1 MRARPN
7 DPLDANPS
15 HRIEVIRHPKEA
27 IMDVNPDKLNAFI
40 GKMVGDIGTAMN
52 ASLMLIGDKLGLYKA
67 LAAKGPMNSSEL
79 AKATGTSER
88 YVREWLAAQAASG
101 YVEYD
106 KASGKFSMEPE
117 QAIALADEDSEFF
130 MGAVGDLIE
139 ATFLDEPKIS
149 QAFRTGQGVGWNR
162 RSECL
167 FCGTARFFRTGYKHH
182 LVQEWLPALDGVV
195 EKLERGAKVAD
206 VGCGHGISTRLMA
219 EAFPNSRFYGF
230 DYHQGSIDAARQ
242 AAEDAELGD
251 RVRFEVHSA
260 KTYPAEGYD
269 LVCFFDC
276 LHDMG
281 DPVGAL
287 KHVRKTMAAD
297 GTCMLVEPF
306 ANDRLED
313 NLNPVGRIFYAA
325 STVICTP
332 ASLDQEVGL
341 ALGAQAGEARLRE
354 VARLAGLTRFR
365 RATETPFNLILEAR
379 V

>member
-1 MRARPN
+1 
-7 DPLDANPS
+7 
-15 HRIEVIRHPKEA
+15 
-27 IMDVNPDKLNAFI
+27 MDVNPDRLNTFI
-40 GKMVGDIGTAMN
+40 GKMLGDVGAAMG
-52 ASLMLIGDKLGLYKA
+52 ASLMLIGDKLGLYKT

-79 AKATGTSER
+79 ARATGTSER
-88 YVREWLAAQAASG
+88 YVREWLSAQAASG
-101 YVEYD
+101 YVEYNV
-106 KASGKFSMEPE
+106 ASNKFSMTPE
-117 QAIALADEDSEFF
+117 QTLVLGDDDSPVF
-130 MGAVGDLIE
+130 MGAVGSVVA
-139 ATFLDEPKIS
+139 ATLLDEPKVS
-149 QAFRTGQGVGWNR
+149 DAFKTGKGVGWNQ

-167 FCGTARFFRTGYKHH
+167 FCGTARFFRTAYKHH

-206 VGCGHGISTRLMA
+206 VGCGHGVSTRLMA
-219 EAFPNSRFYGF
+219 EAFPNSRFDGF
-230 DYHQGSIDAARQ
+230 DYHPGSIEAARQ
-242 AAEDAELGD
+242 TAEEAGLGD

-260 KTYPAEGYD
+260 KTYPADGYD

-287 KHVRKTMAAD
+287 KHVRESMAAD

-354 VARLAGLTRFR
+354 IARQGGLTRFR

>member
-1 MRARPN
+1 
-7 DPLDANPS
+7 
-15 HRIEVIRHPKEA
+15 
-27 IMDVNPDKLNAFI
+27 MDVNSDKLNSFM
-40 GKMVGDIGTAMN
+40 GKMLGDVGAAVN
-52 ASLMLIGDKLGLYKA
+52 ASLMLIGDKLGLYKT
-67 LAAKGPMNSSEL
+67 LAAKGPMNSLEL
-79 AKATGTSER
+79 ARATSTAER

-106 KASGKFSMEPE
+106 EASDKFSMGPE
-117 QAIALADEDSEFF
+117 QAMALADEDSPVFL
-130 MGAVGDLIE
+130 GAVGNLIS

-149 QAFRTGQGVGWNR
+149 EAFKTGQGVGWNR

-167 FCGTARFFRTGYKHH
+167 FCGTARFFRTAYKHY

-195 EKLERGAKVAD
+195 DKLKRGAKVAD
-206 VGCGHGISTRLMA
+206 VGCGHGVSTRLMA
-219 EAFPNSRFYGF
+219 EAFPNSQFYGF
-230 DYHQGSIDAARQ
+230 DYHPGSVEKARQ
-242 AAEDAELGD
+242 TAKDAGLGE
-251 RVRFEVHSA
+251 RVRFDVHSA
-260 KTYPAEGYD
+260 KSYPAESYD

-287 KHVRKTMAAD
+287 QHVRETMAAD

-306 ANDRLED
+306 ANDRLKD
-313 NLNPVGRIFYAA
+313 NLNPIGRIYYAA

-354 VARLAGLTRFR
+354 VARQGGLSKFR

-379 V
+379 M

>member
-1 MRARPN
+1 
-7 DPLDANPS
+7 
-15 HRIEVIRHPKEA
+15 
-27 IMDVNPDKLNAFI
+27 MDVNTDKLNSFM
-40 GKMVGDIGTAMN
+40 GKMVGDFGTALN
-52 ASLMLIGDKLGLYKA
+52 ASLMLIGDKLGLYKT
-67 LAAKGPMNSSEL
+67 LAAKGPMNGMEL
-79 AKATGTSER
+79 AQATGTSER
-88 YVREWLAAQAASG
+88 YVREWLSAQAASG

-106 KASGKFSMEPE
+106 ASSGKFSMQPE
-117 QAIALADEDSEFF
+117 QALALADEDSPFF
-130 MGAVGDLIE
+130 MGGIGDLVA

-149 QAFRTGQGVGWNR
+149 EAFKTGKGVGWNR

-206 VGCGHGISTRLMA
+206 VGCGHGVSTRLMA
-219 EAFPNSRFYGF
+219 EAFPNSRFFGF
-230 DYHQGSIDAARQ
+230 DYHPGSIEAARQ
-242 AAEDAELGD
+242 AAKDTGLGD
-251 RVRFEVHSA
+251 RVRFEVQSA
-260 KTYPAEGYD
+260 KTYPAEDYD

-281 DPVGAL
+281 DPIGAIR
-287 KHVRKTMAAD
+287 HVRETMADD

-313 NLNPVGRIFYAA
+313 NLNPVGRVFYAA
-325 STVICTP
+325 STAICTP
-332 ASLDQEVGL
+332 ASLDQEVGM
-341 ALGAQAGEARLRE
+341 ALGAQAGEARLRD
-354 VARLAGLTRFR
+354 VARHGGLTRFR